1 MYFIKRFFTQIKRIL
16 IWLDQGINVIL
27 FFGYQDETLSS
38 RAYRQCR
45 DKNQCI
51 WKNVIDTLLFF
62 DKNHCYESYQSEVL
76 NRHLPPEFRNGS

>member
-1 MYFIKRFFTQIKRIL
+1 MKFIKRLFTQIKRIL
-16 IWLDQGINVIL
+16 IWLDQGINVVL

-38 RAYRQCR
+38 RAYRRCR
-45 DKNQCI
+45 DKNKCI

-76 NRHLPPEFRNGS
+76 NRHLPPEFRNDS